1 MSVFCSVAQC
11 TLQRGFLEVHMAM
24 SDARYKLFGGGQY
37 PSECDEDAPVPPTL
51 PVPFCRCEPGN
62 QLAEVKQSRHPKT
75 AGRAFYICKWNDSL
89 NPCHCFF
96 FQWIDGPDKFDPRIR
111 LFPYYRSESW
121 AYNEFRRWVPPPPNP
136 PPMTEEEKQE
146 AAIYRVNNPPKC
158 HCSVRAKLQRPNIAV
173 PPKFTPFFRCSLKTR
188 EGRTGD
194 WEWFEGRYE
203 LMLQLG
209 RTKEPWKSRETL
221 NRKLNIRK
229 DYQVTLPLESFL
241 SGPVL
246 QDLRRDYGKK
256 AAEKTTLEDCIV
268 YWRRNRSKYPRP
280 LTDREL
286 LANYEKKE
294 KEEEMERQMLREERA
309 KKGFTVDPEAKYP
322 KGSWEEYFQKLDAN
336 KRMEEM
342 EKMGDLAQEAQM
354 EAMQTLVADL
364 PHKVPNVEKDVS
376 SASTEVL
383 GVGATQMEAMKA
395 LVGDLPAQDHP
406 SDRKEKTVGTRV
418 VDNHVPDD
426 GDDDEWW
433 SMNADEVE
441 VIVSQIEVR
450 KGKAVVQD
458 DDDDDGWGELLI
470 EGDSD

>member
-1 MSVFCSVAQC
+1 MGSYINHKVETPYDSVIVLVFGIL
-11 TLQRGFLEVHMAM
+11 TFLNVWL
-24 SDARYKLFGGGQY
+24 S
-37 PSECDEDAPVPPTL
+37 
-51 PVPFCRCEPGN
+51 
-62 QLAEVKQSRHPKT
+62 
-75 AGRAFYICKWNDSL
+75 II
-89 NPCHCFF
+89 
-96 FQWIDGPDKFDPRIR
+96 FQ
-111 LFPYYRSESW
+111 
-121 AYNEFRRWVPPPPNP
+121 
-136 PPMTEEEKQE
+136 
-146 AAIYRVNNPPKC
+146 
-158 HCSVRAKLQRPNIAV
+158 
-173 PPKFTPFFRCSLKTR
+173 
-188 EGRTGD
+188 EGRTCD
-194 WEWFEGRYE
+194 WEWFEGRHE

-209 RTKEPWKSRETL
+209 RTKEPWKSRDTL
-221 NRKLNIRK
+221 NRKLKIRK

-246 QDLRRDYGKK
+246 QDLRREYGKK
-256 AAEKTTLEDCIV
+256 AAEKATLEDCIV

-294 KEEEMERQMLREERA
+294 KEEEMERQRLREERA

-322 KGSWEEYFQKLDAN
+322 KGSWEEYFQKLEAN

-342 EKMGDLAQEAQM
+342 EKMVDLAQEAQM
-354 EAMQTLVADL
+354 EAMQALVADL

-383 GVGATQMEAMKA
+383 GVRATQMEAMKA

-406 SDRKEKTVGTRV
+406 SDRKGKAVDTPV
-418 VDNHVPDD
+418 VDNQGNSAVQDKGKSASEHDHIPDD

-450 KGKAVVQD
+450 QGKAVVQD
-458 DDDDDGWGELLI
+458 DGDDDDDGWGELLI